1 MLARFDDLLLCY
13 HDDYSTNA
21 LSDDLKKEA
30 LKELIPSSLEQA
42 GKDIMMYRDVKEDTQ
57 NSVQVRS
64 IIDARICADV
74 QNQIIRM
81 EVDAV

>member
-1 MLARFDDLLLCY
+1 MPDLLARFDDLLLPY
-13 HDDYSTNA
+13 HDDYSIDA

-30 LKELIPSSLEQA
+30 LKELIPCSLEQA
-42 GKDIMMYRDVKEDTQ
+42 IKDIMMYRDVKEDTL
-57 NSVQVRS
+57 NSVQIRS

-81 EVDAV
+81 E